1 MIIYIDQIIKP
12 MKNLNQKL
20 AVIQTELKAKKS
32 SYNAFGKYYFRK
44 AEDILEAVKPFLT
57 REGVSVRIEEDII
70 TDSPVPTLQ
79 STAILSDGE
88 NSIKATA
95 VVGVDLNQ
103 KGMQTAQ
110 QFGAASSYGKKYALG
125 NLFLI
130 DDTADAD
137 STNGH
142 GKASQIVS
150 KNKVFENGAQ
160 LPKANKY
167 TMTEEQL
174 KKAVEFVK
182 GGGAISAIES
192 KYRITPEQMKT
203 LKQSVNV

>member
-1 MIIYIDQIIKP
+1 

-32 SYNAFGKYYFRK
+32 SYNSFGKYYFRK

-57 REGVSVRIEEDII
+57 REGVSVRVEEDLIHE
-70 TDSPVPTLQ
+70 TPVPILK
-79 STAILSDGE
+79 STATISDGE
-88 NSIKATA
+88 NSITATA
-95 VVGVDLNQ
+95 VVGVDLQQ

-110 QFGAASSYGKKYALG
+110 QFGADSSYGKKYALG

-137 STNGH
+137 STNSH
-142 GKASQIVS
+142 GKASQLV
-150 KNKVFENGAQ
+150 NKA
-160 LPKANKY
+160 KAK
-167 TMTEEQL
+167 MTEDQY

-182 GGGAISAIES
+182 KGGLISAIES
-192 KYRITPEQMKT
+192 KYTVTPEQMKT
-203 LKQSVNV
+203 LKNGVNG

>member
-1 MIIYIDQIIKP
+1 

-32 SYNAFGKYYFRK
+32 SYNSFGKYYFRK
-44 AEDILEAVKPFLT
+44 AEDILEAVKPFLL
-57 REGVSVRIEEDII
+57 RESVTVRVNEDLI
-70 TDSPVPTLQ
+70 SEAPPTIQ
-79 STAILSDGE
+79 STATISDGE
-88 NSIKATA
+88 NSITATA
-95 VVGVDLNQ
+95 IVGVDLQQ

-137 STNGH
+137 STNSH
-142 GKASQIVS
+142 GKASQLV
-150 KNKVFENGAQ
+150 NKT
-160 LPKANKY
+160 KAK
-167 TMTEEQL
+167 MTEDQY

-182 GGGAISAIES
+182 NGGSVTAIES
-192 KYRITPEQMKT
+192 KYTITPEQMKVF
-203 LKQSVNV
+203 KNGING

>member
-1 MIIYIDQIIKP
+1 
-12 MKNLNQKL
+12 MKKLNQKL

-32 SYNAFGKYYFRK
+32 SYNSFGKYYFRK
-44 AEDILEAVKPFLT
+44 AEDILEAVKPFLL
-57 REGVSVRIEEDII
+57 REGVSVRVDEDLIHE
-70 TDSPVPTLQ
+70 SPPTIQ
-79 STAILSDGE
+79 STAIISDGE

-95 VVGVDLNQ
+95 IVGVDLNQ

-142 GKASQIVS
+142 GKA
-150 KNKVFENGAQ
+150 AQ
-160 LPKANKY
+160 LVNKAKAK
-167 TMTEEQL
+167 MTEDQY
-174 KKAVEFVK
+174 KKAVDFVK
-182 GGGAISAIES
+182 KGGAISAIES
-192 KYRITPEQMKT
+192 KYDVTPDQKSGLTRIKI
-203 LKQSVNV
+203 SN

>member
-1 MIIYIDQIIKP
+1 
-12 MKNLNQKL
+12 MKKLNQKL

-44 AEDILEAVKPFLT
+44 AEDILEAVKPFLL
-57 REGVSVRIEEDII
+57 REEVSVRVDEEVL
-70 TDSPVPTLQ
+70 PGYNVPIVK

-95 VVGVDLNQ
+95 VVGVDLQQ

-137 STNGH
+137 STNSG
-142 GKASQIVS
+142 GKASQIV
-150 KNKVFENGAQ
+150 NKAKV
-160 LPKANKY
+160 
-167 TMTEEQL
+167 TMTEDQY
-174 KKAVEFVK
+174 KKAIDFIK
-182 GGGAISAIES
+182 DGGSIAAIES
-192 KYRITPEQMKT
+192 KYTITPAQKITFDE
-203 LKQSVNV
+203 LKK

>member
-1 MIIYIDQIIKP
+1 
-12 MKNLNQKL
+12 MKDLNKKL

-32 SYNAFGKYYFRK
+32 SYNSFGKYYFRK
-44 AEDILEAVKPFLT
+44 AEDILEAVKPFLL
-57 REGVSVRIEEDII
+57 REGVSVRVDEELIHD
-70 TDSPVPTLQ
+70 TPPTIQ
-79 STAILSDGE
+79 STATISDGE
-88 NSIKATA
+88 NSITATA
-95 VVGVDLNQ
+95 IVGVDLEQ

-142 GKASQIVS
+142 GKASQLV
-150 KNKVFENGAQ
+150 NKA
-160 LPKANKY
+160 KAKMND
-167 TMTEEQL
+167 EQY

-182 GGGAISAIES
+182 NGGAITAIES
-192 KYRITPEQMKT
+192 KYTITPEQMKVF
-203 LKQSVNV
+203 KNGING

>member
-1 MIIYIDQIIKP
+1 
-12 MKNLNQKL
+12 MKKLNQKL
-20 AVIQTELKAKKS
+20 SVIQTELKAKKS
-32 SYNAFGKYYFRK
+32 SYNSFGKYYFRK
-44 AEDILEAVKPFLT
+44 AEDILEAVKPFLM

-79 STAILSDGE
+79 STAVLSDGE

-137 STNGH
+137 STNSH
-142 GKASQIVS
+142 GKAAQIV
-150 KNKVFENGAQ
+150 NKA
-160 LPKANKY
+160 KAK
-167 TMTEEQL
+167 MTEEQY

-182 GGGAISAIES
+182 GGGAITAIES
-192 KYRITPEQMKT
+192 KYTVTPEQMKT
-203 LKQSVNV
+203 LKNGVNG